1 MADKF
6 TTLVEDSRQM
16 IDEALERINEV
27 MEEASASVQETGR
40 VWEPDTVFA
49 DAVIGWLSDDNVIQ
63 IPNELHADE
72 HFREHRFK
80 AKFGRS
86 TVNCW
91 GSALL
96 RQPAQEGFYDL
107 HLFVSDWNSV
117 KEPMEFRPE
126 DYARLG
132 SHLRNFYERAASGEL
147 LGVMNPSH
155 PAFGAVSRINAL
167 KMQIGRAHV

>member
-63 IPNELHADE
+63 ILPSSPTPSSD
-72 HFREHRFK
+72 
-80 AKFGRS
+80 
-86 TVNCW
+86 
-91 GSALL
+91 
-96 RQPAQEGFYDL
+96 GF
-107 HLFVSDWNSV
+107 
-117 KEPMEFRPE
+117 PMTT
-126 DYARLG
+126 
-132 SHLRNFYERAASGEL
+132 
-147 LGVMNPSH
+147 
-155 PAFGAVSRINAL
+155 
-167 KMQIGRAHV
+167 